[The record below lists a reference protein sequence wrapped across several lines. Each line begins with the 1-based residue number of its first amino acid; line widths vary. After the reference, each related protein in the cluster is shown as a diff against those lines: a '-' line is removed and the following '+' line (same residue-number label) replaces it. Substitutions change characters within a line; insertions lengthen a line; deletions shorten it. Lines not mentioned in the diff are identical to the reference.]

1 LFKSFYHYILL
12 SQFEEEY
19 TRKCRLRLY
28 RIIIEILTH
37 FEIKKVLPELVEKFI
52 RNEIALNPK
61 LLKKDKV
68 NIINL
73 RAEDE
78 NLIVDDS
85 DSEFEDE

>member
-1 LFKSFYHYILL
+1 
-12 SQFEEEY
+12 
-19 TRKCRLRLY
+19 LRLY